1 MTFQRAATILT
12 TMLLCAGCGGSALT
26 SAATTART
34 ATSRGTAAGTDAPPA
49 TAARTGTAPAG
60 SAAAADATLDTT
72 DATSGR
78 STATTASGTASSPT
92 DAGPVK
98 VRVVNLYAPAEH
110 PHGIAIDG
118 YFAGDAHPN
127 PQEGIGTPDFAALAF
142 TRVSDYRSADPS
154 KVGSLELFVKGQVD
168 PIALQNIDGTS
179 PGRYTMFSYSSGS
192 AGGGSAETFD
202 ETPSATS
209 VHDRDPGALAAAPT
223 GKALIVAVGGPL
235 QVVDAGQSFN
245 VGQPG
250 KGCFALELPDAPNA
264 GRTTTPVGGYL
275 DYVADPGS
283 LQIAFFDGLD
293 TDCSHTPVIA
303 PIAVQVAAGD
313 RVFVVGYGTSTD
325 SMKLMDIPIRSFPG
339 DAPLVPLPPVTTTS
353 SAPAV
358 DACSLLTADE
368 ATTALGAASDSG
380 NADTSAGTCTYTAGS
395 ATLVIGTQSAM
406 SKDAFDLL
414 KSGASG
420 AKQVGGVGD
429 DAFLTTGPNGIIVL
443 KGTVVVGITLDHHQD
458 AGPDDPSIDGPLL
471 RSLATAALTKL

>member
-12 TMLLCAGCGGSALT
+12 TVLLCAGCGGSSLT
-26 SAATTART
+26 SAART
-34 ATSRGTAAGTDAPPA
+34 ATSRGTAAGTDATPA

-60 SAAAADATLDTT
+60 SAAAADGTLDTT
-72 DATSGR
+72 DATSV
-78 STATTASGTASSPT
+78 TATAATASGTATSSI

-98 VRVVNLYAPAEH
+98 VRVVNLYAPADH
-110 PHGIAIDG
+110 PQGIAIDG

-142 TRVSDYRSADPS
+142 TRVSEYKSADPS

-168 PIALQNIDGTS
+168 PIALQNINGTT
-179 PGRYTMFSYSSGS
+179 PGRYTMFTYSSGS

-264 GRTTTPVGGYL
+264 GQTTTPVGGYL

-325 SMKLMDIPIRSFPG
+325 SMKLMDIPIRRFPG
-339 DAPLVPLPPVTTTS
+339 DAPLASLPPVTTTS

-358 DACSLLTADE
+358 DACSLITTDQ

-406 SKDAFDLL
+406 TKDAFDLL

-420 AKQVGGVGD
+420 AQQVGGVGD

-443 KGTVVVGITLDHHQD
+443 KGTVVLGISLDHHQD

-471 RSLATAALTKL
+471 RSLATAALAKL